1 MDLNQTSEAL
11 RKNGF
16 GARVFHTGREAAD
29 AAIALIGKRSV
40 GIGGSWTIHTLG
52 LYEQL
57 CEQGNTVSWHWR
69 DTDPE
74 AARRRASVSEV
85 YLASSN
91 AVTLDGKLVN
101 IDGTGNRVA
110 AFCWGPEEVVLIAGR
125 NKIARDTEDAIR
137 RVHEEACGKNARRL
151 GLKTPCAT
159 LDRCTDCDTPDRMC
173 RVVQILERKP
183 GGVRGLQ
190 VFLVD
195 EDLGF

>member
-1 MDLNQTSEAL
+1 MDIKQTEEAL

-16 GARVFHTGREAAD
+16 GVRVFQTGQEAAE
-29 AAIALIGKRSV
+29 AAIALIGARTV

-52 LYEQL
+52 LYERFYG
-57 CEQGNTVSWHWR
+57 QGNTVSWHWR
-69 DTDPE
+69 DADPE
-74 AARRRASVSEV
+74 AARRRAGTSQV

-101 IDGTGNRVA
+101 IDGTGNRVGS
-110 AFCWGPEEVVLIAGR
+110 FCWGPEEVVLIVGR
-125 NKIARDTEDAIR
+125 NKIVRDAGDAIR
-137 RVHEEACGKNARRL
+137 RIHEEACGKNARRL
-151 GLKTPCAT
+151 GLKTPCAV